1 MTDIQRAL
9 VWWRQVDCTLR
20 PEMPVIDL
28 RGAAKLAVDELR
40 GKNLSL

>member
-9 VWWRQVDCTLR
+9 VWRQVDCTLR